1 MNFQTKPKEALFDG
15 IMESLK
21 GKIVFLAGATGGIG
35 SAAARLL
42 HQSGAR
48 LHLCGR
54 NTEKLERLAQ
64 QLGLSSQ
71 QVHLFDMHELADVSA
86 IARQII
92 ELEGRVDIFINA
104 LGMGILKPAE
114 QLTLQQFQEVIQ
126 VNLVGAFALLQA
138 FLPYMKKEGRGLV
151 IHLPGVLG
159 KVPMAGAA
167 AYAASRYGLMGML
180 QSVREEVK
188 RTNIRF
194 TNVILG
200 GVDTPFWDSID
211 MRVQREKMITAED
224 AARAIWF
231 LCQQPESGVV
241 SELVLQPFNHQAI

>member
-1 MNFQTKPKEALFDG
+1 MIFQTKLKEALFDG

-48 LHLCGR
+48 LHLCAR
-54 NTEKLERLAQ
+54 NTEKLQRLAQ
-64 QLGLSSQ
+64 QLGLSAQ
-71 QVHLFDMHELADVSA
+71 QVHQFDMQDLSDVSA
-86 IARQII
+86 MARQIM
-92 ELEGRVDIFINA
+92 EQEGRVDIFINA
-104 LGMGILKPAE
+104 LGIGILKPAE
-114 QLTLQQFQEVIQ
+114 QLTLQQFEEVIQ
-126 VNLVGAFALLQA
+126 VNLIGAFALLQA

-188 RTNIRF
+188 RTSIRF

-200 GVDTPFWDSID
+200 GVDTPFWDPID
-211 MRVQREKMITAED
+211 LRVQREKMITPED

>member
-1 MNFQTKPKEALFDG
+1 
-15 IMESLK
+15 MESLK

-48 LHLCGR
+48 LHVCGR
-54 NTEKLERLAQ
+54 NTEKLERLGQ

-92 ELEGRVDIFINA
+92 EQEGRVDIFINA

>member
-35 SAAARLL
+35 SVAARLL

-71 QVHLFDMHELADVSA
+71 QVHRFDMHDLADVSA

-92 ELEGRVDIFINA
+92 EQEGRVDIFINA

-211 MRVQREKMITAED
+211 MRVQREKMITPED